1 MGYDNF
7 NQNNNAQSKGLLASG
22 WRPLNRD
29 LDIEF
34 FANIVVNDT
43 WSLAKRSVDFV
54 SDVADALSRK
64 QYSWWANILNVFSD
78 SVQYEFNELWNFI
91 TPDPASPDRRHKD
104 VIIAQTP
111 IVQLVSRDSIPIDY
125 VLNRL
130 EEITVKNILEILGT
144 PDLITQYYWERY
156 FYFPPERFTTWER
169 LEVLG
174 YVSAYWKEYDIWV
187 QVETFEKGKR
197 QYTISAPDLAP
208 LISKATYD
216 VAVILSGYKSR
227 VGKINSEYPIRSF
240 PAEIQSFTDRVQQA
254 ILSEQQVAVLINGE
268 PGTGKT
274 VWTQAI
280 AKEVLM
286 PLGYVIFILDHDA
299 VENFV
304 PPSYLERICLIIN
317 EADNL
322 AKNRALE
329 SAQENSKTEHILGLL
344 DGTLYQ
350 SVIDEAGIHLQ
361 QKLVVLMTCNTTD
374 RMDPA
379 LLRKGRVDFTYEFV
393 HKFVWSIG
401 IKQHQMNG
409 IEIQDRLLAEKTEI
423 LQVV

>member
-1 MGYDNF
+1 MGYGDF
-7 NQNNNAQSKGLLASG
+7 NQNNNAQNKGLLASG

-29 LDIEF
+29 LDVGF
-34 FANIVVNDT
+34 LANILFNDT
-43 WSLAKRSVDFV
+43 WNLTKRSVDFA

-78 SVQYEFNELWNFI
+78 SVQYEFNELWNYI

-104 VIIAQTP
+104 VLIAQTP

-130 EEITVKNILEILGT
+130 EEITVKNILKILGK

-156 FYFPPERFTTWER
+156 FYYPADRFTSWER
-169 LEVLG
+169 LEVMG
-174 YVSAYWKEYDIWV
+174 YVSAYWQDYDIWV
-187 QVETFEKGKR
+187 QIEPLEKGKR
-197 QYTISAPDLAP
+197 QYTVSAKDLAP
-208 LISKATYD
+208 LINKATYN

-227 VGKINSEYPIRSF
+227 VGQINSEYPIRSF
-240 PAEIQSFTDRVQQA
+240 PAEIQSFSDRVQQA
-254 ILSEQQVAVLINGE
+254 IIDEDRIAVLVNGA

-274 VWTQAI
+274 AWTQAL

-329 SAQENSKTEHILGLL
+329 SAQENNKTEHILSLL

-350 SVIDEAGIHLQ
+350 SVIDESGIHPQ

-379 LLRKGRVDFTYEFV
+379 LLRKGRIDFTYEFM
-393 HKFVWSIG
+393 HKFV
-401 IKQHQMNG
+401 
-409 IEIQDRLLAEKTEI
+409 
-423 LQVV
+423 

>member
-1 MGYDNF
+1 MGYGDF
-7 NQNNNAQSKGLLASG
+7 NQNNNAQNKGLLAAG

-29 LDIEF
+29 LDVGF

-43 WSLAKRSVDFV
+43 WNFTKRGVDFL

-78 SVQYEFNELWNFI
+78 SVQYEFNELWNYI
-91 TPDPASPDRRHKD
+91 TPDPAAPDRRHKD
-104 VIIAQTP
+104 VIVAQTP
-111 IVQLVSRDSIPIDY
+111 IVQFVSRDSIPIEY

-130 EEITVKNILEILGT
+130 EEITVKNILEILGK

-156 FYFPPERFTTWER
+156 FYYPTDRFTSWER

-174 YVSAYWKEYDIWV
+174 YVSAYWQEYDIWV
-187 QVETFEKGKR
+187 QVETYEKGKR
-197 QYTISAPDLAP
+197 QYTISAKDLAP
-208 LISKATYD
+208 LINKATYD
-216 VAVILSGYKSR
+216 LAVILSGYKSR
-227 VGKINSEYPIRSF
+227 VGKINSDYPIRSF

-254 ILSEQQVAVLINGE
+254 ILDERQVAVLVNGE

-274 VWTQAI
+274 VWTQAL

-329 SAQENSKTEHILGLL
+329 SAQDNSKTEHILGLL

-350 SVIDEAGIHLQ
+350 SVIDESGIHIQ

-379 LLRKGRVDFTYEFV
+379 LLRKGRIDFTYEFV
-393 HKFVWSIG
+393 HKFV
-401 IKQHQMNG
+401 
-409 IEIQDRLLAEKTEI
+409 
-423 LQVV
+423 

>member
-29 LDIEF
+29 LDVGF
-34 FANIVVNDT
+34 FANIVLNDS
-43 WSLAKRSVDFV
+43 WSLAKRSADFL

-64 QYSWWANILNVFSD
+64 QYSWWANMLNVFSD
-78 SVQYEFNELWNFI
+78 SVQYEFNELWNYI

-104 VIIAQTP
+104 VLVAQTP
-111 IVQLVSRDSIPIDY
+111 IIQLVSRDSIPIDY

-130 EEITVKNILEILGT
+130 EEITVKNILEVLGK

-156 FYFPPERFTTWER
+156 FYYPPERFTTWER

-240 PAEIQSFTDRVQQA
+240 SADIQSFTDRVQQA

-274 VWTQAI
+274 VWTQSI

-393 HKFVWSIG
+393 HKFV
-401 IKQHQMNG
+401 
-409 IEIQDRLLAEKTEI
+409 
-423 LQVV
+423 

>member
-7 NQNNNAQSKGLLASG
+7 NQSNNAQSKGLLASG

-29 LDIEF
+29 LDVGF

-43 WSLAKRSVDFV
+43 WNFAKRSADFV

-64 QYSWWANILNVFSD
+64 QYSWWANLLNVFSD
-78 SVQYEFNELWNFI
+78 SVQYEFNELWNYI

-104 VIIAQTP
+104 VLVAQTP
-111 IVQLVSRDSIPIDY
+111 IVQLVSRDSIPIEY

-130 EEITVKNILEILGT
+130 EEITVKNILEILGK

-156 FYFPPERFTTWER
+156 FYYPVDRFTSWDR

-197 QYTISAPDLAP
+197 QYTICAKDLTP
-208 LISKATYD
+208 LINKATYD
-216 VAVILSGYKSR
+216 IAVILSGYKSR
-227 VGKINSEYPIRSF
+227 VGKIHSEYPIRSF
-240 PAEIQSFTDRVQQA
+240 PSEIQSFSDRVQQA
-254 ILSEQQVAVLINGE
+254 ILEERQVAVLVNGA

-274 VWTQAI
+274 AWTQAI
-280 AKEVLM
+280 AKEILM

-350 SVIDEAGIHLQ
+350 SVIDESGIHIQ

-379 LLRKGRVDFTYEFV
+379 LLRKGRVDFIYEFI
-393 HKFVWSIG
+393 HKFV
-401 IKQHQMNG
+401 
-409 IEIQDRLLAEKTEI
+409 
-423 LQVV
+423 

>member
-1 MGYDNF
+1 MGYGDF
-7 NQNNNAQSKGLLASG
+7 NQNNNAQNKGLLAAG

-29 LDIEF
+29 LDVGF

-43 WSLAKRSVDFV
+43 WNLAKRSADFF

-78 SVQYEFNELWNFI
+78 SVQYEFNELWNYI
-91 TPDPASPDRRHKD
+91 TPDPAAPDRRHKD
-104 VIIAQTP
+104 VLVAQTP
-111 IVQLVSRDSIPIDY
+111 IVQLVSRDSIPIEY

-130 EEITVKNILEILGT
+130 EEITVKNILEILGK

-156 FYFPPERFTTWER
+156 FYYPCDRFTSWDR

-174 YVSAYWKEYDIWV
+174 YVSAYWQEYDIWV
-187 QVETFEKGKR
+187 QVETYEKGKR
-197 QYTISAPDLAP
+197 QYTICAKDLAP
-208 LISKATYD
+208 LINKATYD

-227 VGKINSEYPIRSF
+227 VGKINSDYPIRSF
-240 PAEIQSFTDRVQQA
+240 SADIQSFSDLVQQA
-254 ILSEQQVAVLINGE
+254 IIDEDRLAVLVNGA

-274 VWTQAI
+274 AWTQAI

-304 PPSYLERICLIIN
+304 PPSYLEKICLIIN

-329 SAQENSKTEHILGLL
+329 SAQDNSKTEHILSLL

-350 SVIDEAGIHLQ
+350 SVIDEAGIHIQ

-379 LLRKGRVDFTYEFV
+379 LLRKGRIDFTYEFV
-393 HKFVWSIG
+393 HKFV
-401 IKQHQMNG
+401 
-409 IEIQDRLLAEKTEI
+409 
-423 LQVV
+423 

>member
-29 LDIEF
+29 LDVGF

-43 WSLAKRSVDFV
+43 WSLAKRSADFL

-64 QYSWWANILNVFSD
+64 QYSWWANVLNVFSD
-78 SVQYEFNELWNFI
+78 SVQYEFNELWNYI
-91 TPDPASPDRRHKD
+91 TPDPAAPDRRHKD
-104 VIIAQTP
+104 VLVSQTP

-125 VLNRL
+125 VLSRL
-130 EEITVKNILEILGT
+130 EEITMKNILEILGK

-156 FYFPPERFTTWER
+156 FYYPSERFTTWER

-197 QYTISAPDLAP
+197 QYTISAKDLAP
-208 LISKATYD
+208 LINKATYD

-240 PAEIQSFTDRVQQA
+240 STEIQSFTDRVQQS
-254 ILSEQQVAVLINGE
+254 ILEEDRVAVLVNGA

-286 PLGYVIFILDHDA
+286 PLGYVIFILDRDA

-322 AKNRALE
+322 AKDRALE
-329 SAQENSKTEHILGLL
+329 SAQDNSTTEHILSLL
-344 DGTLYQ
+344 DGTLYR
-350 SVIDEAGIHLQ
+350 SVIDDAGVHIE

-393 HKFVWSIG
+393 HKFV
-401 IKQHQMNG
+401 
-409 IEIQDRLLAEKTEI
+409 
-423 LQVV
+423 

>member
-1 MGYDNF
+1 MGYGDF
-7 NQNNNAQSKGLLASG
+7 NQNNNAQNKGLLASG

-29 LDIEF
+29 LDIGF
-34 FANIVVNDT
+34 LANIIVNDT
-43 WSLAKRSVDFV
+43 WNLTKRSVDFA

-78 SVQYEFNELWNFI
+78 SVQYEFNELWNYL
-91 TPDPASPDRRHKD
+91 TPDPASPDRRHQD
-104 VIIAQTP
+104 VLIAQTP

-130 EEITVKNILEILGT
+130 EEITVKNILKILGK

-156 FYFPPERFTTWER
+156 FYYPVERFTSWER
-169 LEVLG
+169 LEVMG
-174 YVSAYWKEYDIWV
+174 YVSAYWQQYDLWV
-187 QVETFEKGKR
+187 QIEPLEKGKR
-197 QYTISAPDLAP
+197 QYTVSAKDLAP
-208 LISKATYD
+208 LINKATYNI
-216 VAVILSGYKSR
+216 AVILSGYKSR
-227 VGKINSEYPIRSF
+227 VGQINSEYPIRSF
-240 PAEIQSFTDRVQQA
+240 PEDIQNFTDRVQQS
-254 ILSEQQVAVLINGE
+254 ILEEDRIAVLVNGA

-274 VWTQAI
+274 AWTQAL

-329 SAQENSKTEHILGLL
+329 SAQENNKTEHILSLL

-350 SVIDEAGIHLQ
+350 SVIDESGIHPQ

-379 LLRKGRVDFTYEFV
+379 LLRKGRIDFTYEFM
-393 HKFVWSIG
+393 HKFV
-401 IKQHQMNG
+401 
-409 IEIQDRLLAEKTEI
+409 
-423 LQVV
+423 

>member
-1 MGYDNF
+1 MGYSDSNHS
-7 NQNNNAQSKGLLASG
+7 NNSQNKGLLAAG

-29 LDIEF
+29 LDPGF
-34 FANIVVNDT
+34 LANIVFSDT
-43 WSLAKRSVDFV
+43 WNLAKRSADFF
-54 SDVADALSRK
+54 SDVADAVSRK

-78 SVQYEFNELWNFI
+78 SVQYEFNELWNYI

-104 VIIAQTP
+104 AIVMQTP
-111 IVQLVSRDSIPIDY
+111 VVQLVSRDSIPIEY

-130 EEITVKNILEILGT
+130 EEITVKNILQLLGKPT
-144 PDLITQYYWERY
+144 LITQYYWERY
-156 FYFPPERFTTWER
+156 FYYPPERFTTWDR
-169 LEVLG
+169 LEVMG
-174 YVSAYWKEYDIWV
+174 YVSAYWQEYDIWL
-187 QVETFEKGKR
+187 QIESFDKGVR
-197 QYTISAPDLAP
+197 QYTISAKDLAP
-208 LISKATYD
+208 WINKATYD

-227 VGKINSEYPIRSF
+227 VGKINSEYTIRSF
-240 PAEIQSFTDRVQQA
+240 PGDIQSFSDRVQEA
-254 ILSEQQVAVLINGE
+254 ILTQNHLAVLVNGA

-274 VWTQAI
+274 VWAQAM

-286 PLGYVIFILDHDA
+286 PLGYVIFILDRDA

-322 AKNRALE
+322 AKDRALE
-329 SAQENSKTEHILGLL
+329 SAQGNSQTEHILSLL

-350 SVIDEAGIHLQ
+350 SIIDEAGIHLQ

-379 LLRKGRVDFTYEFV
+379 LLRKGRIDFMYEFV
-393 HKFVWSIG
+393 HKFV
-401 IKQHQMNG
+401 
-409 IEIQDRLLAEKTEI
+409 
-423 LQVV
+423 

>member
-7 NQNNNAQSKGLLASG
+7 NQNNNAQSKGLLAAG

-29 LDIEF
+29 LDLEF

-43 WSLAKRSVDFV
+43 WSLAKRSADFL

-64 QYSWWANILNVFSD
+64 QYAWWANILNVFSD
-78 SVQYEFNELWNFI
+78 SVQYEFNELWNYI
-91 TPDPASPDRRHKD
+91 TPDPASPDRRYKD
-104 VIIAQTP
+104 VLVAQTP
-111 IVQLVSRDSIPIDY
+111 IVQLVSRDSIPIEY

-130 EEITVKNILEILGT
+130 EEITLKNILEILGK

-156 FYFPPERFTTWER
+156 FYYPADRFTSWER

-174 YVSAYWKEYDIWV
+174 YVSAYWQEHDIWV
-187 QVETFEKGKR
+187 QIETFEKGKR
-197 QYTISAPDLAP
+197 QYTISAKDLAP
-208 LISKATYD
+208 LINKATFD
-216 VAVILSGYKSR
+216 LAVILSGYNSR

-240 PAEIQSFTDRVQQA
+240 SAEIQSFSDRVQQE
-254 ILSEQQVAVLINGE
+254 ILETDRVSVLVHGA

-274 VWTQAI
+274 AWTQAI

-304 PPSYLERICLIIN
+304 PPSYLERICIIIN

-329 SAQENSKTEHILGLL
+329 SAQDNSKTEHILSLL

-350 SVIDEAGIHLQ
+350 SVIDESGIHLQ

-379 LLRKGRVDFTYEFV
+379 MLRKGRVDFTYEFV
-393 HKFVWSIG
+393 HKFV
-401 IKQHQMNG
+401 
-409 IEIQDRLLAEKTEI
+409 
-423 LQVV
+423 

>member
-1 MGYDNF
+1 MGYGDY
-7 NQNNNAQSKGLLASG
+7 NQNNNSQHNKGLLASG

-29 LDIEF
+29 LDWEF
-34 FANIVVNDT
+34 LWNIVVNDPWNLT
-43 WSLAKRSVDFV
+43 KRTVDFA
-54 SDVADALSRK
+54 SDVADAVTRK
-64 QYSWWANILNVFSD
+64 QFAWWANLLNVFSE

-91 TPDPASPDRRHKD
+91 TPEPASPDRRHKD
-104 VIIAQTP
+104 VLTMQTP
-111 IVQLVSRDSIPIDY
+111 VVQLVSRDSIPIEY

-130 EEITVKNILEILGT
+130 EEITVLNILEHLGK

-156 FYFPPERFTTWER
+156 FYYPTDRFTSWER

-174 YVSAYWKEYDIWV
+174 FVSAYWKKYDLWV
-187 QVETFEKGKR
+187 QIESFEKGRR
-197 QYTISAPDLAP
+197 QYSVSATNLAP
-208 LISKATYD
+208 LINKATYNL
-216 VAVILSGYKSR
+216 AVILSGYKSR
-227 VGKINSEYPIRSF
+227 VGKIHSEYPISSF
-240 PAEIQSFTDRVQQA
+240 PRDIQDFSDRVQQA
-254 ILSEQQVAVLINGE
+254 ILDEKQVAVLVQGE

-274 VWTQAI
+274 VWTQAL

-329 SAQENSKTEHILGLL
+329 SAQDNSKTEHILSLL

-350 SVIDEAGIHLQ
+350 SVIDESGIHPQ

-379 LLRKGRVDFTYEFV
+379 VLRKGRIDFTYEFA
-393 HKFVWSIG
+393 HRFV
-401 IKQHQMNG
+401 
-409 IEIQDRLLAEKTEI
+409 
-423 LQVV
+423 

>member
-1 MGYDNF
+1 MGYGDY
-7 NQNNNAQSKGLLASG
+7 NQQNGAQNKGLLASG

-29 LDIEF
+29 LDLGF
-34 FANIVVNDT
+34 LANIVVSDT
-43 WSLAKRSVDFV
+43 WNLTKRSADFL

-78 SVQYEFNELWNFI
+78 SVQYEFNEIWNYI
-91 TPDPASPDRRHKD
+91 TPDPAAPDRRHKD
-104 VIIAQTP
+104 VLIIQTP
-111 IVQLVSRDSIPIDY
+111 VVQLVSRDSIPIEY

-130 EEITVKNILEILGT
+130 EEITAKNILKFLGT

-156 FYFPPERFTTWER
+156 FYYPPERFTTWER

-174 YVSAYWKEYDIWV
+174 YVSAYWQEHDIWV
-187 QVETFEKGKR
+187 QVETFDKGKR

-208 LISKATYD
+208 LINKATYD
-216 VAVILSGYKSR
+216 IAVILSGYKSR
-227 VGKINSEYPIRSF
+227 VGKINSEYQIRSF
-240 PAEIQSFTDRVQQA
+240 PADIQSFTDRVQEA
-254 ILSEQQVAVLINGE
+254 ITTEDRIAVLVNGA

-274 VWTQAI
+274 VWTQAL

-322 AKNRALE
+322 AKDRALE
-329 SAQENSKTEHILGLL
+329 SAQDNNKTEHILGLL

-350 SVIDEAGIHLQ
+350 SVIDESGIHAQ

-379 LLRKGRVDFTYEFV
+379 VLRKGRIDFTHEFI
-393 HKFVWSIG
+393 HKFV
-401 IKQHQMNG
+401 
-409 IEIQDRLLAEKTEI
+409 
-423 LQVV
+423 